1 MNYFSDQPII
11 DPLDPVNIVRRELL
25 ELLAPLIAEQE
36 ATPLDGEALL
46 APGQH
51 GRALVVRGHQPLVV
65 RMSYEAFLHAD
76 HQALGIV
83 MLEHHLPDTTVLC
96 AYHGLARP
104 RGPIDLPA
112 GTARVMALTGA

>member
-1 MNYFSDQPII
+1 MNYFSNAPII
-11 DPLDPVNIVRRELL
+11 DSLDPVNVLRRDLL

-36 ATPLDGEALL
+36 ATPLDGA
-46 APGQH
+46 AQ
-51 GRALVVRGHQPLVV
+51 VVRGHQPLVV

-76 HQALGIV
+76 HRALGIV
-83 MLEHHLPDTTVLC
+83 MLEHHLADTTVLC
-96 AYHGLARP
+96 TYHGIARP